1 MPRLVDE
8 RSIFSAVSLMFNL
21 ECGYVGIQQSTTNN
35 QLVCSPVEYEIAIS
49 TVFLTIWHQSTFRTF
64 SDNANRLR

>member
-49 TVFLTIWHQSTFRTF
+49 TVFLTI
-64 SDNANRLR
+64 